1 MKTLYI
7 DCGMGCAGD
16 MLTAAL
22 LELHPDRE
30 AFIAKM
36 NAALG
41 GRAVITASADSKCGI
56 KGTHVSVLINGDEEG
71 TVLHHEHQPTSIAEI
86 LGFIAAAPLPDKVRS
101 DAAAVYKMLADAES
115 RVHSAPVENI
125 HFHEVGSIDALADV
139 LNVCMLMHELAPE
152 KVICSHI
159 SVGSGSV
166 RCAHGVIPVP
176 APSTEVLLRG
186 IPYRSG
192 DIESELCTPTGAAL
206 LRHFADEFS
215 PMPLITVEAAGYGTG
230 TKDFK
235 RANVVRVLLGE
246 AQDEHESVIELVCS
260 IDDMTAEDLGF
271 ALERLL
277 EAGALDAYYTS
288 AGMKKCRP
296 GVELN
301 CICKSSERDAV
312 LRCLFKNTSTLGVRE
327 RECRRYTLSR
337 GTKALETPLG
347 SVSVK
352 IAQGYGVRRE
362 KPEYDEL
369 AQIARKTGL
378 SMSEIREIVNKSK
391 LKW

>member
-41 GRAVITASADSKCGI
+41 GRAVITARADNKCGI
-56 KGTHVSVLINGDEEG
+56 KGTHISVLINGDEEG
-71 TVLHHEHQPTSIAEI
+71 AVLRHEHEPTSIAEI
-86 LGFIAAAPLPDKVRS
+86 LGFIAAALLPDKVRS

-115 RVHSAPVENI
+115 RVHSTPVENI

-139 LNVCMLMHELAPE
+139 LNVCMLMYELAPE

-192 DIESELCTPTGAAL
+192 DVESELCTPTGAAL
-206 LRHFADEFS
+206 LRHFADEFA
-215 PMPLITVEAAGYGTG
+215 PMPLMTVEAAGYGTG

-246 AQDEHESVIELVCS
+246 TQDESESVVELVCS

-301 CICKSSERDAV
+301 CICKDSERDAV
-312 LRCLFKNTSTLGVRE
+312 LKCIFKNTSTLGVRE
-327 RECRRYTLSR
+327 RECRRYTLDRSFR
-337 GTKALETPLG
+337 TIKTPLG
-347 SVSVK
+347 EVRMKVSD
-352 IAQGYGVRRE
+352 GFGVHRE
-362 KPEYDEL
+362 KPEYDDL
-369 AQIARKTGL
+369 ARISRETGL
-378 SMSEIREIVNKSK
+378 SISEIKNTIEKG
-391 LKW
+391 

>member
-41 GRAVITASADSKCGI
+41 GRAVITARADSKCGI

-71 TVLHHEHQPTSIAEI
+71 AVLRHEHEPTSIAEI

-115 RVHSAPVENI
+115 RVHSTPVENI

-152 KVICSHI
+152 KVICSPI

-206 LRHFADEFS
+206 LRHFADEFA
-215 PMPLITVEAAGYGTG
+215 PMPLMTVEAAGYGTG

-235 RANVVRVLLGE
+235 HANVVRVLLGK
-246 AQDEHESVIELVCS
+246 AQDERESVIELVCS

-327 RECRRYTLSR
+327 CECRRYTLDRS
-337 GTKALETPLG
+337 TKTVETLLG

-352 IAQGYGVRRE
+352 ISQGYGVRRE

-378 SMSEIREIVNKSK
+378 SMGEIREIVNKSK
-391 LKW
+391 

>member
-41 GRAVITASADSKCGI
+41 GRAVITARVDSKCGI

-71 TVLHHEHQPTSIAEI
+71 AVLQHEHEPTSIAEI

-115 RVHSAPVENI
+115 RVHSTPVENI

-152 KVICSHI
+152 KVICSPI

-206 LRHFADEFS
+206 LRHFADAFAA
-215 PMPLITVEAAGYGTG
+215 MPLMTVEAAGYGTG
-230 TKDFK
+230 TKNFK
-235 RANVVRVLLGE
+235 RANVVRVLLGKT
-246 AQDEHESVIELVCS
+246 QDERESVIELVCS

-301 CICKSSERDAV
+301 CICKASERDAV
-312 LRCLFKNTSTLGVRE
+312 LKCIFKNTSTLGVRE
-327 RECRRYTLSR
+327 RECRRYTLGR
-337 GTKALETPLG
+337 GTKTVETPLG

-352 IAQGYGVRRE
+352 ISQGYGVMRE

-391 LKW
+391 

>member
-22 LELHPDRE
+22 LELHPDRK

-41 GRAVITASADSKCGI
+41 GRAVITARADSKCGI

-71 TVLHHEHQPTSIAEI
+71 AVLHHEHEPTSIAEI

-115 RVHSAPVENI
+115 RVHSTPVENI

-152 KVICSHI
+152 KVICSPI

-206 LRHFADEFS
+206 LRHFADEFAA
-215 PMPLITVEAAGYGTG
+215 MPLMTVEAAGYGTG

-246 AQDEHESVIELVCS
+246 TQDERESVIELVCS

-301 CICKSSERDAV
+301 CICKASERDAV
-312 LRCLFKNTSTLGVRE
+312 LKCIFKNTSTLGVRE
-327 RECRRYTLSR
+327 RECRRYTLGRSAK
-337 GTKALETPLG
+337 TVETPLG

-352 IAQGYGVRRE
+352 ISQGYGVRRE

-378 SMSEIREIVNKSK
+378 SMSKIREIVNKSK
-391 LKW
+391 

>member
-41 GRAVITASADSKCGI
+41 GKAVITARADSKCGI

-71 TVLHHEHQPTSIAEI
+71 AVLRHEHESTSIAEI
-86 LGFIAAAPLPDKVRS
+86 LGFITAAPLPDKVRS

-115 RVHSAPVENI
+115 RVHSTPVENI

-152 KVICSHI
+152 KVICSPI

-206 LRHFADEFS
+206 LRHFADEFAS
-215 PMPLITVEAAGYGTG
+215 MPLMTVEAAGYGTG

-246 AQDEHESVIELVCS
+246 TQDEHESVIELVCS

-301 CICKSSERDAV
+301 CICKASERDAV
-312 LRCLFKNTSTLGVRE
+312 LKCIFKNTSTLGVRE
-327 RECRRYTLSR
+327 RECRRYTLGRS
-337 GTKALETPLG
+337 TKTVETPLG

-352 IAQGYGVRRE
+352 ISQGYGVRRE

-378 SMSEIREIVNKSK
+378 NMGEIREIVNKSK
-391 LKW
+391 

>member
-41 GRAVITASADSKCGI
+41 GRAVITARADSKCGI

-71 TVLHHEHQPTSIAEI
+71 KPITHHHEHTSISEI
-86 LGFIAAAPLPDKVRS
+86 LQFIEGTPLPDEVRKN
-101 DAAAVYKMLADAES
+101 AIAVYRLIADAEAA
-115 RVHSAPVENI
+115 VHGDAVENI

-139 LNVCMLMHELAPE
+139 LNVCMLMYELAPE
-152 KVICSHI
+152 KVICSPI

-186 IPYRSG
+186 IPYHSG

-206 LRHFADEFS
+206 LRHFADAFAA
-215 PMPLITVEAAGYGTG
+215 MPLMTVEAAGYGTG

-246 AQDEHESVIELVCS
+246 TQDERESVIELVCS

-271 ALERLL
+271 ALERLF

-301 CICKSSERDAV
+301 CICKDSERDAV
-312 LRCLFKNTSTLGVRE
+312 LKCLFKNTSTLGVRE
-327 RECRRYTLSR
+327 RECRRYTLDRSFR
-337 GTKALETPLG
+337 TIKTPLG
-347 SVSVK
+347 EVRMKVSD
-352 IAQGYGVRRE
+352 GFGVHRE
-362 KPEYDEL
+362 KPEYDDL
-369 AQIARKTGL
+369 AQIARKAGL
-378 SMSEIREIVNKSK
+378 SMSEIREIVNKFK
-391 LKW
+391 

>member
-22 LELHPDRE
+22 LELHTDRE

-41 GRAVITASADSKCGI
+41 GRAFITARADSKCGI

-71 TVLHHEHQPTSIAEI
+71 AVLCHEHEPTSIAEI
-86 LGFIAAAPLPDKVRS
+86 LGFIAAAPLPDKVRC

-115 RVHSAPVENI
+115 RVHSTPVENI

-139 LNVCMLMHELAPE
+139 LNVCMLMYELAPE
-152 KVICSHI
+152 KVICSPI

-166 RCAHGVIPVP
+166 HCAHGVIPVP

-186 IPYRSG
+186 IPYHSG

-206 LRHFADEFS
+206 LRHFADAFAA
-215 PMPLITVEAAGYGTG
+215 MPLMTVEAAGYGTG

-246 AQDEHESVIELVCS
+246 TQDERESVIELVCS

-301 CICKSSERDAV
+301 CICKVSERDTV
-312 LRCLFKNTSTLGVRE
+312 LNCIFKNTSTLGVRE
-327 RECRRYTLSR
+327 RECRRYTLDRSFR
-337 GTKALETPLG
+337 TVKTPLG
-347 SVSVK
+347 EVRMKVS
-352 IAQGYGVRRE
+352 YGFGVHRE
-362 KPEYDEL
+362 KPEYDDL
-369 AQIARKTGL
+369 ARISRETGL
-378 SMSEIREIVNKSK
+378 SISEIKNTIEKG
-391 LKW
+391 

>member
-41 GRAVITASADSKCGI
+41 GRAVITARADSKCGI

-71 TVLHHEHQPTSIAEI
+71 AVLCHEHEPTSIAEI
-86 LGFIAAAPLPDKVRS
+86 LGFIAAAPLPDEVRS

-115 RVHSAPVENI
+115 RVHSTPVENI

-152 KVICSHI
+152 KVICSPI

-166 RCAHGVIPVP
+166 HCAHGVIPVP

-186 IPYRSG
+186 IPYHSG

-206 LRHFADEFS
+206 LRHFADAFAA
-215 PMPLITVEAAGYGTG
+215 MPLMTVEAAGYGTG

-246 AQDEHESVIELVCS
+246 TQDECESVIELVCS

-301 CICKSSERDAV
+301 CICKVSERDAV
-312 LRCLFKNTSTLGVRE
+312 LKCIFKNTSTLGVRE
-327 RECRRYTLSR
+327 RECRRYTLDRS
-337 GTKALETPLG
+337 TKTVETTLG

-352 IAQGYGVRRE
+352 ISQGYGVRHE

-378 SMSEIREIVNKSK
+378 SMSEIREIVNKFK
-391 LKW
+391 